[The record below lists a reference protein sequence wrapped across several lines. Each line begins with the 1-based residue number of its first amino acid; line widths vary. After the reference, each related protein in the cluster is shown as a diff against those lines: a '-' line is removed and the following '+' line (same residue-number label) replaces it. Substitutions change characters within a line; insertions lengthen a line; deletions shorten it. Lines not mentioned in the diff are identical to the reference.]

1 MSIRWSQ
8 GDYIRLGKA
17 VADFNKQI
25 SQNRTAE
32 NKLYLPKEINY
43 KTLRNEI
50 QTRQGLESYI
60 QQLKRINLAGS
71 LELEQLEGGQVITR
85 YQRRELQRSL
95 STVIPKLESDI
106 AKAQAKTNLRYGFPA
121 EQDLPEPFKEAQQKQ
136 LEARLKDYK
145 DLFTLSGEKFK
156 YRANQLL
163 VNQTEKKYRQAYL
176 FRQRYMKN
184 MREKYYNFRD
194 YWIFKK
200 YYADRH
206 KDPVRFYDDLPE
218 DETYFPNDLYRQSDE
233 TFTEEEFTSFVE
245 TVLGVSVD
253 EIYDKEGKK
262 KGVKGE
268 DLKIQKMQESTQR
281 KEKAAAR
288 TINSVNKMFRNLK

>member
-17 VADFNKQI
+17 VADFNRQI

-43 KTLRNEI
+43 KELRNEI
-50 QTRQGLESYI
+50 QTRQGLEAYI

-85 YQRRELQRSL
+85 YQRREIQRSL
-95 STVIPKLESDI
+95 STVIPKLEADI
-106 AKAQAKTNLRYGFPA
+106 AQAQAKTNLRYGFPA

-145 DLFTLSGEKFK
+145 ELFTLSGEKFK

>member
-1 MSIRWSQ
+1 MAIRWSK

-17 VADFNKQI
+17 VADFNKQV
-25 SQNRTAE
+25 SQNATAE

-43 KTLRNEI
+43 KDLRDQI
-50 QTRQGLESYI
+50 QTRQGLNAYI
-60 QQLKRINLAGS
+60 QQLKRINLADS
-71 LELEQLEGGQVITR
+71 MELETLEGGQTITR

-95 STVIPKLESDI
+95 STVIPKLEADI
-106 AKAQAKTNLRYGFPA
+106 AKAQAKTNASYGFPA
-121 EQDLPEPFKEAQQKQ
+121 DYDLPEPFKEAQQKQ

-156 YRANQLL
+156 YRANQLM

-184 MREKYYNFRD
+184 MKEKYRNFRD

-233 TFTEEEFTSFVE
+233 TFTEEEFTAFVE
-245 TVLGVSVD
+245 TVLGISVD
-253 EIYDKEGKK
+253 EIYDKEGIK
-262 KGVKGE
+262 KGISGE
-268 DLKIQKMQESTQR
+268 DLKIQKSQEAAQR
-281 KEKAAAR
+281 KEIATVRA
-288 TINSVNKMFRNLK
+288 VNKQFKNLK